1 MISAEALSALAG
13 LEHGARYNSIHT
25 VARELRDLGY
35 AYDDW
40 GTLAMSELGRRFLRR
55 GKFHIAV
62 TSDEGVH
69 DMSASVHMMQIPEGA
84 SIDRTPKQW
93 WRNRMQE
100 RASGAVINDPMASP
114 QHVYNRHPVNDC
126 QDEQTVTPSLP
137 VQLLPEEPPTPL
149 PVATSRMQEML
160 RAAGVASGI
169 TGTWVD
175 AAWLTEFVRAL
186 DEGGVFS
193 EAKNE
198 DENTPCVG

>member
-1 MISAEALSALAG
+1 MISAEALAALSG

-40 GTLAMSELGRRFLRR
+40 GYLAMSELGRRFLRR
-55 GKFHIAV
+55 GKFDIVITGDDNVANLITHAQIYH
-62 TSDEGVH
+62 SDGREL
-69 DMSASVHMMQIPEGA
+69 GA
-84 SIDRTPKQW
+84 EAGMKPIT
-93 WRNRMQE
+93 
-100 RASGAVINDPMASP
+100 DPMASP
-114 QHVYNRHPVNDC
+114 QYVYNRHPVNDC

-160 RAAGVASGI
+160 RAAGVASGK

-198 DENTPCVG
+198 DENTP